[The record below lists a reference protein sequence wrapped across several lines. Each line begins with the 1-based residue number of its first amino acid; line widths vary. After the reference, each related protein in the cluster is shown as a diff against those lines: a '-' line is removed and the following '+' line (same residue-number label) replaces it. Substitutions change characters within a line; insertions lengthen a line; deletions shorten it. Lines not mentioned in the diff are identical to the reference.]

1 MYFDRFDICEAY
13 FMYALLWGDLDINGK
28 SIGSRLNKIKFK
40 ARPSLRRAS
49 DLEDNALEIFNK
61 LVDKYQY
68 KVTG

>member
-13 FMYALLWGDLDINGK
+13 FMYALLWGEPNPKGK
-28 SIGSRLNKIKFK
+28 TIGFRLNKINFK
-40 ARPSLRRAS
+40 ARPSLKRAS

>member
-49 DLEDNALEIFNK
+49 
-61 LVDKYQY
+61 
-68 KVTG
+68 